1 MLIWRKLKV
10 KYSYFRSL
18 VKIGK
23 RLINQYSEVSAMF
36 VFVCLVDNI
45 LLIYIWT

>member
-18 VKIGK
+18 AKTGK

-36 VFVCLVDNI
+36 VYICLFG
-45 LLIYIWT
+45 W